1 MSDIAGV
8 ARRVDTSDLQSGN
21 SDWINSSKKTT
32 GAVGASHC
40 YKNEPLNVL
49 LYYQLN
55 PASIE
60 AGILTLWI

>member
-21 SDWINSSKKTT
+21 SELDKFQQKNNR
-32 GAVGASHC
+32 AVGASHC